1 MTMEKRAEL
10 SPRLQGVAE
19 MIPEGARLADVG
31 TDHAYLP
38 AWLLQNGR
46 IPSAIAS
53 DVREGP
59 LSRARATARACG
71 CFERM
76 SFRLCDGLSGIAPE
90 EVDALVIAGMGGETI
105 ANILEA
111 APWVKEK
118 DFPIILQP
126 MSTQAELRG
135 WLWRNGFL
143 CLREKT
149 VFEGE
154 TLYSIILARQGGA
167 VPMTPAEIAEDV
179 YACWKAGAAIAHLH
193 MRDDEGHGTMD
204 KEKFRKTVELLRA
217 NHPDCDIILNMT
229 TSGDIHA
236 DDTTRQIHLKELR
249 PEMGSYDCGSMNWLH
264 TSLFLNPPA
273 FLEELGKNMQEWGVK
288 PEIEAFDP
296 GMIANAA
303 YYLKKGVLKAPLHFQ
318 FCMGCAN
325 GIPGSLK
332 NLIFM
337 KETMES
343 LCPGSTWSCFGV
355 GHCALEM
362 LYGAVALGGH
372 IRVGMEDNVMYAKG
386 VLAESNVQFVER
398 ARRVIEEYGK
408 QVATPAEAR
417 EILSLGK

>member
-1 MTMEKRAEL
+1 MVYIPRRRLFFSTAGSGPSRVQRTAVFGG
-10 SPRLQGVAE
+10 SPLTVCPGCAISPANGGVAE

-38 AWLLQNGR
+38 VWLLQNGR

-154 TLYSIILARQGGA
+154 TLYSIILARHRS
-167 VPMTPAEIAEDV
+167 D
-179 YACWKAGAAIAHLH
+179 
-193 MRDDEGHGTMD
+193 
-204 KEKFRKTVELLRA
+204 LRVFF
-217 NHPDCDIILNMT
+217 P
-229 TSGDIHA
+229 
-236 DDTTRQIHLKELR
+236 
-249 PEMGSYDCGSMNWLH
+249 
-264 TSLFLNPPA
+264 
-273 FLEELGKNMQEWGVK
+273 
-288 PEIEAFDP
+288 
-296 GMIANAA
+296 
-303 YYLKKGVLKAPLHFQ
+303 
-318 FCMGCAN
+318 
-325 GIPGSLK
+325 
-332 NLIFM
+332 
-337 KETMES
+337 
-343 LCPGSTWSCFGV
+343 
-355 GHCALEM
+355 
-362 LYGAVALGGH
+362 
-372 IRVGMEDNVMYAKG
+372 
-386 VLAESNVQFVER
+386 
-398 ARRVIEEYGK
+398 
-408 QVATPAEAR
+408 
-417 EILSLGK
+417 

>member
-1 MTMEKRAEL
+1 MEKRAEL

-135 WLWRNGFL
+135 WLWRNGFRIT
-143 CLREKT
+143 REDLVGEGRTIYVVIT
-149 VFEGE
+149 V
-154 TLYSIILARQGGA
+154 IPGA
-167 VPMTPAEIAEDV
+167 MVPLSPAEE
-179 YACWKAGAAIAHLH
+179 WAGRQYRG
-193 MRDDEGHGTMD
+193 M
-204 KEKFRKTVELLRA
+204 KSPLRA
-217 NHPDCDIILNMT
+217 EYLDKLCERMAGMVEGLRR
-229 TSGDIHA
+229 S
-236 DDTTRQIHLKELR
+236 TRLEDLEKLPH
-249 PEMGSYDCGSMNWLH
+249 
-264 TSLFLNPPA
+264 
-273 FLEELGKNMQEWGVK
+273 LEE
-288 PEIEAFDP
+288 
-296 GMIANAA
+296 
-303 YYLKKGVLKAPLHFQ
+303 VLAGL
-318 FCMGCAN
+318 N
-325 GIPGSLK
+325 E
-332 NLIFM
+332 M
-337 KETMES
+337 KEE
-343 LCPGSTWSCFGV
+343 WNRW
-355 GHCALEM
+355 
-362 LYGAVALGGH
+362 Y
-372 IRVGMEDNVMYAKG
+372 R
-386 VLAESNVQFVER
+386 
-398 ARRVIEEYGK
+398 
-408 QVATPAEAR
+408 
-417 EILSLGK
+417 

>member
-1 MTMEKRAEL
+1 MEKRAEL

-167 VPMTPAEIAEDV
+167 VPMTPAEE
-179 YACWKAGAAIAHLH
+179 WAG
-193 MRDDEGHGTMD
+193 
-204 KEKFRKTVELLRA
+204 
-217 NHPDCDIILNMT
+217 
-229 TSGDIHA
+229 
-236 DDTTRQIHLKELR
+236 RQY
-249 PEMGSYDCGSMNWLH
+249 P
-264 TSLFLNPPA
+264 
-273 FLEELGKNMQEWGVK
+273 
-288 PEIEAFDP
+288 
-296 GMIANAA
+296 
-303 YYLKKGVLKAPLHFQ
+303 
-318 FCMGCAN
+318 
-325 GIPGSLK
+325 
-332 NLIFM
+332 
-337 KETMES
+337 
-343 LCPGSTWSCFGV
+343 
-355 GHCALEM
+355 
-362 LYGAVALGGH
+362 
-372 IRVGMEDNVMYAKG
+372 GMEDPLRGLLLDHLLGRVR
-386 VLAESNVQFVER
+386 R
-398 ARRVIEEYGK
+398 ALDGMAAPGRRRRRAAGSWSRSWR
-408 QVATPAEAR
+408 A
-417 EILSLGK
+417 

>member
-1 MTMEKRAEL
+1 MEKRAEL

-167 VPMTPAEIAEDV
+167 VPMTPAEE
-179 YACWKAGAAIAHLH
+179 WAG
-193 MRDDEGHGTMD
+193 
-204 KEKFRKTVELLRA
+204 
-217 NHPDCDIILNMT
+217 
-229 TSGDIHA
+229 
-236 DDTTRQIHLKELR
+236 RQY
-249 PEMGSYDCGSMNWLH
+249 P
-264 TSLFLNPPA
+264 
-273 FLEELGKNMQEWGVK
+273 
-288 PEIEAFDP
+288 
-296 GMIANAA
+296 
-303 YYLKKGVLKAPLHFQ
+303 
-318 FCMGCAN
+318 
-325 GIPGSLK
+325 
-332 NLIFM
+332 
-337 KETMES
+337 
-343 LCPGSTWSCFGV
+343 
-355 GHCALEM
+355 
-362 LYGAVALGGH
+362 
-372 IRVGMEDNVMYAKG
+372 GMEDPLRGLLLDHLLGRVR
-386 VLAESNVQFVER
+386 R
-398 ARRVIEEYGK
+398 ALDGMSRSR
-408 QVATPAEAR
+408 APAEAR
-417 EILSLGK
+417 RRELEQVLEGLMEMRKEWDAWQQR

>member
-1 MTMEKRAEL
+1 
-10 SPRLQGVAE
+10 

-149 VFEGE
+149 VLEGE
-154 TLYSIILARQGGA
+154 TLYSHNFGETGRRGPHDARRGVGGA
-167 VPMTPAEIAEDV
+167 PVPGDGGPAPGPA
-179 YACWKAGAAIAHLH
+179 AGPLAGA
-193 MRDDEGHGTMD
+193 G
-204 KEKFRKTVELLRA
+204 
-217 NHPDCDIILNMT
+217 
-229 TSGDIHA
+229 
-236 DDTTRQIHLKELR
+236 
-249 PEMGSYDCGSMNWLH
+249 
-264 TSLFLNPPA
+264 
-273 FLEELGKNMQEWGVK
+273 
-288 PEIEAFDP
+288 
-296 GMIANAA
+296 
-303 YYLKKGVLKAPLHFQ
+303 
-318 FCMGCAN
+318 
-325 GIPGSLK
+325 
-332 NLIFM
+332 
-337 KETMES
+337 
-343 LCPGSTWSCFGV
+343 
-355 GHCALEM
+355 
-362 LYGAVALGGH
+362 
-372 IRVGMEDNVMYAKG
+372 
-386 VLAESNVQFVER
+386 
-398 ARRVIEEYGK
+398 
-408 QVATPAEAR
+408 EAR
-417 EILSLGK
+417 PGWAWPAPGRRRRRAAGSWSRSWRA